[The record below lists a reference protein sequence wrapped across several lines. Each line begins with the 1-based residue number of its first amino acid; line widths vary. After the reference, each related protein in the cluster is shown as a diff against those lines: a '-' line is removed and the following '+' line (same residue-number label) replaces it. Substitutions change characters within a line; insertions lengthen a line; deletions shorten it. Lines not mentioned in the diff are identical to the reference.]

1 MPLHPES
8 HTHTLRPE
16 SAPTHL
22 QPQLHPLQTMSL
34 CFSTPSSS
42 VALCLTTTIANATID
57 TLSALASQLTVGRA
71 LLSVSSFLLAAFL
84 VDCALKPRY
93 PRSLPRVGY
102 GDSVLATMRNWLGYV
117 FYFNDWVEQG
127 YKQFSKQNKA
137 FVVPSAAS
145 RPQEIVVP
153 RSQTAWMLDLP
164 DSVLSAHAAHD
175 DMLYTAYNFIFDIRG
190 HARRHAQQH
199 PHLYQGRAPPPTPD
213 LEFHTRVMH
222 RNLARHLPELLP
234 AIEDEV
240 AVAVDAAFG
249 SAADAGADVDDEG
262 WCSINLWDAWLAMVP
277 PITNLLLVGPEACR
291 NDSMLK
297 AFIQFADSVV
307 TNSFL
312 LNMVPKLLHPI
323 AGRLASIPNRRLWR
337 RAHRELEP
345 LVKERLRLL
354 TTKQGRTSKAPVNE
368 DFLTWHIRMALAEG
382 RMSEL
387 DPEAITKRLLPIEF
401 AAIHTTVLT
410 GFFVVLDLL
419 TSDPERDYI
428 SGIRE
433 EVATVR
439 ASCDAWSKP
448 TLARLW
454 RTDSAIRESQR
465 VSHFATS
472 LSKRK
477 VVTPGGVTNTAEGW
491 HVPYGSLLMLN
502 LANTHHDPDLYSDP
516 DTYDAFRYAR
526 QREAYEAEADAV
538 DPDKST
544 ATGSEKAAEAMRGL
558 KLGMVTTSDQ
568 HLAFGHGR
576 HACPG
581 RFFVAHELKM
591 IIAYLFANYD
601 IKPLDEK
608 PKSLWIGQTI
618 IPPISAKVQVR
629 RRKL

>member
-1 MPLHPES
+1 M
-8 HTHTLRPE
+8 
-16 SAPTHL
+16 SA
-22 QPQLHPLQTMSL
+22 
-34 CFSTPSSS
+34 CFSSPSSS
-42 VALCLTTTIANATID
+42 IAVCLGSHAANAASD
-57 TLSALASQLTVGRA
+57 ALSALASHLTVGR
-71 LLSVSSFLLAAFL
+71 VIVYFLAFILAAFL

-102 GDSVLATMRNWLGYV
+102 GDSYIATMRNWLGYV
-117 FYFNDWVEQG
+117 FYFNDWVGQG
-127 YKQFSKQNKA
+127 YKQFSKDDKA

-164 DSVLSAHAAHD
+164 DNVLSAHAAHD
-175 DMLYTAYNFIFDIRG
+175 DMLYTDYNFIFDVRG
-190 HARRHAQQH
+190 HARQHAQKH
-199 PHLYQGRAPPPTPD
+199 PHLYQNRPPPPPPD

-234 AIEDEV
+234 AIEEEV

-249 SAADAGADVDDEG
+249 IPGGAEVDKDG
-262 WCSINLWDAWLAMVP
+262 WYSVTLWDAWLAMVP

-291 NDSMLK
+291 NESMLK
-297 AFIQFADSVV
+297 AFVQFADSVV

-323 AGRLASIPNRRLWR
+323 VGRLASIPNSRLWR
-337 RAHRELEP
+337 RAHKQLEP
-345 LVKERLRLL
+345 LIKKRLHLL
-354 TTKQGRTSKAPVNE
+354 TSEEGRRSQVPINE
-368 DFLTWHIRMALAEG
+368 DFLTWHIRTALAEG

-387 DPEAITKRLLPIEF
+387 DPEAITKRLLPVEF

-410 GFFVVLDLL
+410 GFFIVLDLL
-419 TSDPERDYI
+419 TSNPQRDFI
-428 SGIRE
+428 NGIRE
-433 EVATVR
+433 EVAAARTPGEP
-439 ASCDAWSKP
+439 WSKP
-448 TLARLW
+448 SLARLW

-465 VSHFATS
+465 FSHFATS
-472 LSKRK
+472 LTKRK
-477 VVTPGGVTNTAEGW
+477 VVAPGGVTNKKEGW

-502 LANTHHDPDLYSDP
+502 LADTHRDPDLYSDP
-516 DTYDAFRYAR
+516 DTYDAFRYAH
-526 QREAYEAEADAV
+526 QRETIEAEVASGASSSGN
-538 DPDKST
+538 PA

-591 IIAYLFANYD
+591 IIAYLLANYD

-618 IPPISAKVQVR
+618 IPPLSVKVQVR
-629 RRKL
+629 RRSARPS